1 MQNKSYGM
9 GTMEKAMVY
18 IRFTKPK
25 VWGLLVFVG
34 AMSAIIA
41 VPTFNSGYL
50 SLLTAVIVALA
61 AGSAGA
67 ESLTNYLD
75 RDIDSR
81 MLRTNRR
88 PMVTGAVTPTSA
100 LVNGSV
106 LIAISIAI
114 PLAMNRFIAAG
125 FMAAGVADNVL
136 VYSYLLKRK
145 TPWSVILGG
154 FSGGIPVLVG
164 WYMIS
169 TVSSFIPW
177 FLFSLVIVWI
187 PIHIWSLAYM
197 YRDDYA
203 RAGVPML
210 PVVYSDRVSA
220 DCISFSAILLVLFS
234 FIPVL
239 FGGAK
244 LLYIILIGI
253 PAVPVLIYIVR
264 FLRKPDRKSSFSL
277 FKYSSPYLTVVFII
291 FALLRFL

>member
-1 MQNKSYGM
+1 MDAID
-9 GTMEKAMVY
+9 KAKVY
-18 IRFTKPK
+18 FRFTKPK

-34 AMSAIIA
+34 VVSALIA
-41 VPTFNSGYL
+41 IPAFNLRYL
-50 SLLTAVIVALA
+50 LLLAAVILALA

-88 PMVTGAVTPTSA
+88 PMVTGEVTPASA
-100 LVNGSV
+100 IITGFV

-114 PLAMNRFIAAG
+114 PLVMGRFIAAG
-125 FMAAGVADNVL
+125 FMAAGEIDNVFI
-136 VYSYLLKRK
+136 YSYLLKRK

-154 FSGGIPVLVG
+154 FSGGVPVLVG

-169 TVSSFIPW
+169 NFASFIPW

-197 YRDDYA
+197 YHDDYA

-220 DCISFSAILLVLFS
+220 ECISFSALLLVLFS
-234 FIPVL
+234 FIPAL

-244 LLYIILIGI
+244 MLYIILIGI
-253 PAVPVLIYIVR
+253 AAVPVLIYIVR
-264 FLRKPDRKSSFSL
+264 FSRKPDRKSSFSL

-291 FALLRFL
+291 FAFLRFL

>member
-1 MQNKSYGM
+1 MDAID
-9 GTMEKAMVY
+9 KAMVY
-18 IRFTKPK
+18 VRFTKPK

-34 AMSAIIA
+34 VVSALIA
-41 VPTFNSGYL
+41 IPAFNLRYL
-50 SLLTAVIVALA
+50 WLLTAVVLALA
-61 AGSAGA
+61 AGSSGA

-88 PMVTGAVTPTSA
+88 PMVTGEVTPASA
-100 LVNGSV
+100 IITGVV

-114 PLAMNRFIAAG
+114 PLVVGRFIAAG
-125 FMAAGVADNVL
+125 FMAAGVIDNVFI
-136 VYSYLLKRK
+136 YSYLLKRK

-169 TVSSFIPW
+169 NVASFIPW

-197 YRDDYA
+197 YHDDYA

-220 DCISFSAILLVLFS
+220 ECISFSALLLVLFS

-244 LLYIILIGI
+244 ILYIILIGI
-253 PAVPVLIYIVR
+253 AAVPVLIYIVR
-264 FLRKPDRKSSFSL
+264 FSRKPDRKSSFSL

>member
-41 VPTFNSGYL
+41 VPTFNLGYL

-169 TVSSFIPW
+169 TVS
-177 FLFSLVIVWI
+177 
-187 PIHIWSLAYM
+187 
-197 YRDDYA
+197 
-203 RAGVPML
+203 
-210 PVVYSDRVSA
+210 
-220 DCISFSAILLVLFS
+220 
-234 FIPVL
+234 
-239 FGGAK
+239 
-244 LLYIILIGI
+244 
-253 PAVPVLIYIVR
+253 
-264 FLRKPDRKSSFSL
+264 
-277 FKYSSPYLTVVFII
+277 
-291 FALLRFL
+291 

>member
-1 MQNKSYGM
+1 MDAID
-9 GTMEKAMVY
+9 KAMVY
-18 IRFTKPK
+18 VRFTKPK

-34 AMSAIIA
+34 VVSALIA
-41 VPTFNSGYL
+41 IPAFNLRYL
-50 SLLTAVIVALA
+50 WLLTAVVLALA
-61 AGSAGA
+61 AGSSGA

-88 PMVTGAVTPTSA
+88 PMVTGEVTPASA
-100 LVNGSV
+100 IITGVV

-114 PLAMNRFIAAG
+114 PLVVGRFIAAG
-125 FMAAGVADNVL
+125 FMAAGVIDNVFI
-136 VYSYLLKRK
+136 YSYLLKRK

-169 TVSSFIPW
+169 NVASFIPW

-197 YRDDYA
+197 YHDDYA

-220 DCISFSAILLVLFS
+220 ECISFSALLLVLFS

-244 LLYIILIGI
+244 ILYIILIGLA
-253 PAVPVLIYIVR
+253 AVPVLIYIVR
-264 FLRKPDRKSSFSL
+264 FSRKPDRKSSFSL

>member
-1 MQNKSYGM
+1 MD
-9 GTMEKAMVY
+9 TIDKAMVY
-18 IRFTKPK
+18 VRFTKPK

-34 AMSAIIA
+34 VVSALIA
-41 VPTFNSGYL
+41 IPAFNLRYL
-50 SLLTAVIVALA
+50 WLLTAVVLALA
-61 AGSAGA
+61 AGSSGA

-88 PMVTGAVTPTSA
+88 PMVTGEVTPASA
-100 LVNGSV
+100 IITGVV

-114 PLAMNRFIAAG
+114 PLVVGRFIAAG
-125 FMAAGVADNVL
+125 FMAAGVIDNVFI
-136 VYSYLLKRK
+136 YSYLLKRK

-169 TVSSFIPW
+169 NVASFIPW

-197 YRDDYA
+197 YHDDYA

-220 DCISFSAILLVLFS
+220 ECISFSALLLVLFS

-244 LLYIILIGI
+244 ILYIILIGI
-253 PAVPVLIYIVR
+253 AAVPVLIYIVR
-264 FLRKPDRKSSFSL
+264 FSRKPDRKSSFLL

>member
-1 MQNKSYGM
+1 MD
-9 GTMEKAMVY
+9 TIDKAMVY
-18 IRFTKPK
+18 VRFTKPK

-34 AMSAIIA
+34 VVSALIA
-41 VPTFNSGYL
+41 IPAFNLRYL
-50 SLLTAVIVALA
+50 WLLTAVVLALA
-61 AGSAGA
+61 AGSSGA

-88 PMVTGAVTPTSA
+88 PMVTGEVTPASA
-100 LVNGSV
+100 IITGVV

-114 PLAMNRFIAAG
+114 PLVVGRFIAAG
-125 FMAAGVADNVL
+125 FMAAGVIDNVFI
-136 VYSYLLKRK
+136 YSYLLKRK

-169 TVSSFIPW
+169 NVASFIPW

-197 YRDDYA
+197 YHDDYA

-220 DCISFSAILLVLFS
+220 ECISFSALLLVLFS

-244 LLYIILIGI
+244 ILYIILIGLA
-253 PAVPVLIYIVR
+253 AVPVLIYIVR
-264 FLRKPDRKSSFSL
+264 FSRKPDRKSSFSL

>member
-1 MQNKSYGM
+1 MD
-9 GTMEKAMVY
+9 TMRKAVVY
-18 IRFTKPK
+18 VGFTKPK

-34 AMSAIIA
+34 VVSALIA
-41 VPTFNSGYL
+41 IPAFNLRYL
-50 SLLTAVIVALA
+50 LLLTAVILALA

-67 ESLTNYLD
+67 ESMTNYLD

-88 PMVTGAVTPTSA
+88 PMVTGEVTPASA
-100 LVNGSV
+100 IITGVV

-114 PLAMNRFIAAG
+114 PLVVGRFIAAG
-125 FMAAGVADNVL
+125 FMAAGVIDNVFI
-136 VYSYLLKRK
+136 YSYLLKRK

-169 TVSSFIPW
+169 NVASFIPW

-197 YRDDYA
+197 YHDDYA

-220 DCISFSAILLVLFS
+220 ECISFSALLLVLFS

-253 PAVPVLIYIVR
+253 AAVPVLIYTVR
-264 FLRKPDRKSSFSL
+264 FSRKPDRKSSFSL

>member
-1 MQNKSYGM
+1 MD
-9 GTMEKAMVY
+9 TIDKAMVY
-18 IRFTKPK
+18 VRFTKPK

-34 AMSAIIA
+34 VVSALIA
-41 VPTFNSGYL
+41 IPAFNLRYL
-50 SLLTAVIVALA
+50 WLLTAVVLALA
-61 AGSAGA
+61 AGSSGA

-88 PMVTGAVTPTSA
+88 PMVTGEVTPASA
-100 LVNGSV
+100 IITGVV

-114 PLAMNRFIAAG
+114 PLVVGRFIAAG
-125 FMAAGVADNVL
+125 FMAAGVIDNVFI
-136 VYSYLLKRK
+136 YSYLLKRK

-169 TVSSFIPW
+169 NVASFIPW

-197 YRDDYA
+197 YHDDYA

-220 DCISFSAILLVLFS
+220 ECISFSALLLVLFS

-244 LLYIILIGI
+244 ILYIILIGI
-253 PAVPVLIYIVR
+253 AAVPVLIYIVR
-264 FLRKPDRKSSFSL
+264 FSRKPDRKSSFSL

>member
-1 MQNKSYGM
+1 MD
-9 GTMEKAMVY
+9 TMRKAVVY
-18 IRFTKPK
+18 VGFTKPK

-34 AMSAIIA
+34 VVSALIA
-41 VPTFNSGYL
+41 IPAFNLRYL
-50 SLLTAVIVALA
+50 LLLTAVILALA

-67 ESLTNYLD
+67 ESMTNYLD

-81 MLRTNRR
+81 MLRTNHR
-88 PMVTGAVTPTSA
+88 PMVTGAVTPASA
-100 LVNGSV
+100 IVNGVV

-114 PLAMNRFIAAG
+114 PLVLGRFIAAG

-136 VYSYLLKRK
+136 IYSYLLKRK

-169 TVSSFIPW
+169 NVASFIPW

-197 YRDDYA
+197 YRDDYI

-220 DCISFSAILLVLFS
+220 ECISFSAFLLVLFS

-253 PAVPVLIYIVR
+253 AAVPVLIYTVR
-264 FLRKPDRKSSFSL
+264 FSRKPDRKSSFSL